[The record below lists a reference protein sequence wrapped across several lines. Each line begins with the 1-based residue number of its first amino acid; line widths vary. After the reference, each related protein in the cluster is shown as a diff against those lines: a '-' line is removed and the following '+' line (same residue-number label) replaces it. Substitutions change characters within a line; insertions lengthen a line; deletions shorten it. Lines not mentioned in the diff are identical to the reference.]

1 MDQKKIVLNSIRL
14 FSSSDIE
21 VFPKKINFSDFS
33 KNESSLNLDV
43 KVNLFLIVVYLD
55 TDGANQFPV
64 IKVVCNP
71 VSGAVNVSIKGKSYH
86 FMKRYAKH
94 PKNIF
99 GIELID
105 INERHLFAP
114 FAYVKHAFYEFE
126 FSVNPNYLT
135 FNGIT
140 F

>member
-14 FSSSDIE
+14 FSSSNIE
-21 VFPKKINFSDFS
+21 LFPKKINFSDFS
-33 KNESSLNLDV
+33 KNESSLNV
-43 KVNLFLIVVYLD
+43 EVRANLFLIVVYLD
-55 TDGANQFPV
+55 PDSAYQFPI
-64 IKVVCNP
+64 IKGVYNP
-71 VSGAVNVSIKGKSYH
+71 VAGSVNVSIKGKSYH
-86 FMKRYAKH
+86 FMNRCTEHAKS
-94 PKNIF
+94 IF

-114 FAYVKHAFYEFE
+114 LAHIKNAFYEFE

-135 FNGIT
+135 LNGIT